1 MIGNSDRSRWE
12 HGRDDH
18 RSHAS
23 RVAANRVFALCYV
36 EGAKVLSLG
45 GGPFRI
51 HPNIITLN
59 IERFP
64 NVDIV
69 GDAHRLPLATASI
82 DAVHCE
88 AVFEHLRDPDVAAL
102 EMLRVMKPGATA
114 FICTPFI
121 QPYHGYPSHF
131 QNYTLF
137 GHRRLFERAGF
148 EVLESG
154 SCVGPSFA
162 VDHVVSYYIE
172 QYAPRW
178 MFWPARATWWLFGR
192 LFLRPL
198 DRWLSERDD
207 AYVVA
212 STTYVLVAK
221 PQ

>member
-1 MIGNSDRSRWE
+1 MKKTRVWHGSDDRRTY
-12 HGRDDH
+12 
-18 RSHAS
+18 AS
-23 RVAANRVFALCYV
+23 RIAGNRVIAFC
-36 EGAKVLSLG
+36 EMQGAKVLSLG

-51 HPNIITLN
+51 HPKIITLN
-59 IERFP
+59 IERFA

-69 GDAHRLPLATASI
+69 GDAHSLPLATASI

-102 EMLRVMKPGATA
+102 EMMRVMKPGALA

-154 SCVGPSFA
+154 SCVGPSWA
-162 VDHVVSYYIE
+162 VDNVVSFYIA

-178 MFWPARATWWLFGR
+178 LSWPTRAAWWLFAKF
-192 LFLRPL
+192 FLRPM
-198 DRWLSERDD
+198 DRWLSERED

-212 STTYVLVAK
+212 STTYVLAAK

>member
-1 MIGNSDRSRWE
+1 MNNVY
-12 HGRDDH
+12 DDH
-18 RSHAS
+18 RSAAS
-23 RVAANRVFALCYV
+23 RLAATRVVGLCNV
-36 EGAKVLSLG
+36 ESAKVLSLG

-51 HPNIITLN
+51 HPKIITLN
-59 IERFP
+59 IEPFP

-69 GDAHRLPLATASI
+69 GDAHRLPLAAASI

-102 EMLRVMKPGATA
+102 EMLRVMKPGAIA

-121 QPYHGYPSHF
+121 QPFHGHPSHF

-148 EVLESG
+148 EVVESG
-154 SCVGPSFA
+154 SCVGPSWA
-162 VDHVVSYYIE
+162 VANIVSFYIG

-178 MFWPARATWWLFGR
+178 MSWPMRAVWWLCAR
-192 LFLRPL
+192 LVLRPL

-212 STTYVLVAK
+212 SSTYVLVAK